1 MIRLLLILVAFA
13 FSSAT
18 RAEWH
23 EARSRNFIVYSE
35 GSARDAVA
43 FAAKLERF
51 HFALRTVH
59 RVTAPPRVNPLRVF
73 LLSNAN
79 DVATVAGA
87 PGAPI
92 AGYYVPDARA
102 LMMIGT
108 RSRASPRSHD
118 IRAAREEASVSV
130 ESVLLHEYAHHF
142 MFQYFPAA
150 YPAWYREGFAE
161 FWGATRLLPNDVVD
175 VGLPA
180 NDRFST
186 FRALG
191 WLPLQRLLTAYDH
204 RDISGTDVFL
214 LYVEGWLLM
223 RYVFEKPERRRQL
236 DHYLALINR
245 GSRFADAARE
255 AFPDLERFNSEL
267 YDYAGTG
274 RFNYVR
280 LPFRTI
286 DVGPIQLRTPG
297 PAEQA
302 LMRAEIRMSQGV
314 PNRVV
319 AEFARDVRGTASRF
333 PSDPFALRALA
344 EAEYLAGN
352 HAAAVAAADRLLAI
366 EPNHARAMV
375 IKGRAQIAGL
385 RAANSTDNA
394 AWQGVRR
401 LIERAQQAAP
411 NDPVVLEAVYDG
423 YALQG
428 VLPPDEAQNALYTA
442 VELAPSDGE
451 LRYKLVRDFE
461 QRDMIADAI
470 AIIRPEALASR
481 HHDNESD
488 RERRKREREEER
500 WRAAGRERRETARE
514 MLTRLEEK
522 QAQAQPAQPARPA
535 QSGGQ

>member
-1 MIRLLLILVAFA
+1 MIRLLLILVALT
-13 FSSAT
+13 FSSAA

-35 GSARDAVA
+35 GSARDAQE

-51 HFALRTVH
+51 HFVLRTVH
-59 RVTAPPRVNPLRVF
+59 RVTAPPPVNPLRVF
-73 LLSNAN
+73 LLKDAG
-79 DVATVAGA
+79 DVGAIYGA
-87 PGAPI
+87 PGSSI
-92 AGYYVPDARA
+92 GGYYVPDARA

-108 RSRASPRSHD
+108 RSRASQRSQD
-118 IRAAREEASVSV
+118 IRTAREEAFTDT
-130 ESVLLHEYAHHF
+130 ETILLHEYAHHF

-180 NDRFST
+180 NERFST
-186 FRALG
+186 FSALG
-191 WLPLQRLLTAYDH
+191 WLPLERLLTGYDH

-214 LYVEGWLLM
+214 LYAEGWLLM

-236 DHYLALINR
+236 DRYLALINR
-245 GSRFADAARE
+245 GSSFTDAARE
-255 AFPDLERFNSEL
+255 AFPDLDRFNSEL
-267 YDYAGTG
+267 YDYAGTS

-286 DVGPIQLRTPG
+286 DVGPIELRTPS

-319 AEFARDVRGTASRF
+319 ADFTRDVRGTAARF

-352 HAAAVAAADRLLAI
+352 HEAAIAAADRLLAV
-366 EPNHARAMV
+366 EPNHARGMV
-375 IKGRAQIAGL
+375 IKGRAQIAAL
-385 RAANSTDNA
+385 RIASSTDNA
-394 AWQGVRR
+394 AWDAVRR
-401 LIERAQQAAP
+401 LFERAQRAAP

-442 VELAPSDGE
+442 MELAPSDGE
-451 LRYKLVRDFE
+451 LRYKLARDFE

-522 QAQAQPAQPARPA
+522 LAQAQPARPA
-535 QSGGQ
+535 QPGRQ